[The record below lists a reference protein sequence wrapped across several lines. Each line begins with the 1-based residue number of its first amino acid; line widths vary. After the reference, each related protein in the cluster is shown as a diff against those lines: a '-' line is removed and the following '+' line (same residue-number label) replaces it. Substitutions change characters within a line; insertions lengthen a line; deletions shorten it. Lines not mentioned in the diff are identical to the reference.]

1 MEVLKDILLL
11 VGILFFS
18 LGLPLLI
25 WYFPIRWIVR
35 GRRAARAVLTLG
47 ETLTEEQAEEFDR
60 VLLPQARNIFQQLEL
75 LEAYVR
81 EIREQ
86 DKAAWAAGSDDGV
99 GSPIPDSYHRMEDPT
114 EVSTEESESLDP
126 FVSPSNP
133 GGAEEDSIVR
143 QLERLASLRQQD
155 LITEAE
161 YVQLKSKLIGGQEPN
176 WP

>member
-1 MEVLKDILLL
+1 MEVLKDIPLL

-25 WYFPIRWIVR
+25 WYFIIRRIVR

-60 VLLPQARNIFQQLEL
+60 VLLPQSRNIFQQLEL

-81 EIREQ
+81 EINEP

-99 GSPIPDSYHRMEDPT
+99 GSTIPDSSHRMEDSV

-133 GGAEEDSIVR
+133 EGAEEGSIVR

-161 YVQLKSKLIGGQEPN
+161 YVHLKSRLVDGQEPN
-176 WP
+176 